1 MKKIEV
7 FFRSFFL
14 WMLSLRATYQLTGR
28 CFPTNV
34 RITSSKMRLECRRHR
49 TATVIVKGKLELM
62 SWLRNS
68 EPVIICLERDAR
80 LEINGDFLLGPN
92 CRISV
97 NPGASLIIG
106 GCEKERVSG
115 FTANLLLIAVKLIT
129 IGKDFLGAWDIFIT
143 DSDHHVY
150 GGEVGTLPVIIG
162 DHVWATPNVSILKG
176 AHIGADS
183 VIAHRAVVLKGDHL
197 AQSLLAGNPAVRIA
211 QAKEW
216 HP

>member
-1 MKKIEV
+1 MKKVER
-7 FFRSFFL
+7 FFKSFLL
-14 WMLSLRATYQLTGR
+14 WGLSLRATYQLTGHF
-28 CFPTNV
+28 FPVKV
-34 RITSSKMRLECRRHR
+34 RITSSKMRLNCRRHR
-49 TATVIVKGKLELM
+49 TAKVILNGQLELM
-62 SWLRNS
+62 SWMQS
-68 EPVIICLERDAR
+68 FDPVVICLERDAR

-97 NPGASLIIG
+97 NPGARLIIG

-115 FTANLLLIAVKLIT
+115 FTANLLLIAVKMIT

-150 GGEVGTLPVIIG
+150 GGEVGISPVTID

-183 VIAHRAVVLKGDHL
+183 VIAHRAVVLKGDHP

>member
-1 MKKIEV
+1 
-7 FFRSFFL
+7 
-14 WMLSLRATYQLTGR
+14 
-28 CFPTNV
+28 
-34 RITSSKMRLECRRHR
+34 MRLNCRRHR
-49 TATVIVKGKLELM
+49 TAKVILNGQLELM
-62 SWLRNS
+62 SWMQS
-68 EPVIICLERDAR
+68 FDPVIICLERDAR

-97 NPGASLIIG
+97 NPGARLIIG

-115 FTANLLLIAVKLIT
+115 FTANLLLIAVKMIT

-150 GGEVGTLPVIIG
+150 GGEVGISPVTID

-183 VIAHRAVVLKGDHL
+183 VIAHRAVVLKGDHP